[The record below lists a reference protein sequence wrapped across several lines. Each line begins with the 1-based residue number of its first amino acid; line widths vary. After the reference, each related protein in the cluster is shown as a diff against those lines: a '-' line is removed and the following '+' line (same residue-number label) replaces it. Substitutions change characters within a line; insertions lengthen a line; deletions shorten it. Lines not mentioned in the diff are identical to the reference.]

1 MTSPRRPSGRPRI
14 VTSIQGSPRKIT
26 SEHRR
31 DLEMQTILVLTWF
44 ILFDDFSIGQKI
56 LNELAGYSKC
66 HPSACSFP
74 SLKNNADAFSFF
86 NIIYGAPRGTW
97 PRPFIDQYPL
107 WSSAFYNI
115 RISSDLSYRSDGDRS
130 AE

>member
-1 MTSPRRPSGRPRI
+1 MTSPRRPSGRQRI
-14 VTSIQGSPRKIT
+14 VTSIEGSRGKIT

-66 HPSACSFP
+66 QPCACTCTR
-74 SLKNNADAFSFF
+74 LQHNADDFSIFK
-86 NIIYGAPRGTW
+86 IIYGASAGTW
-97 PRPFIDQYPL
+97 PPPL
-107 WSSAFYNI
+107 
-115 RISSDLSYRSDGDRS
+115 YRSLSVVVLGLL
-130 AE
+130 

>member
-66 HPSACSFP
+66 QPCACTCTP
-74 SLKNNADAFSFF
+74 LQHNANDFSIFK
-86 NIIYGAPRGTW
+86 IIWGSRWNVAP
-97 PRPFIDQYPL
+97 PL
-107 WSSAFYNI
+107 
-115 RISSDLSYRSDGDRS
+115 YRSVSVVVLGLL
-130 AE
+130 